1 MMLEARV
8 KTVDAIEATV
18 CVEARASL
26 RKVKSFSAGSDS
38 SGSSAQFSCSYCCLL
53 VLMQNLHTRYV
64 TAAMAKIPPMTP
76 PAIAPALEPELDD
89 LEEVLMVDGAAEA
102 AMQTVF

>member
-1 MMLEARV
+1 
-8 KTVDAIEATV
+8 
-18 CVEARASL
+18 
-26 RKVKSFSAGSDS
+26 
-38 SGSSAQFSCSYCCLL
+38 
-53 VLMQNLHTRYV
+53 
-64 TAAMAKIPPMTP
+64 MAKIPPMTP